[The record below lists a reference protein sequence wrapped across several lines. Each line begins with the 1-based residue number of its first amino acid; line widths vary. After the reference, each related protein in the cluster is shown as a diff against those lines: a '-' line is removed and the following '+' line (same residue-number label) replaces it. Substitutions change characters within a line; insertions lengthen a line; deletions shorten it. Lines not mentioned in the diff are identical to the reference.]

1 MWTAYSIGEVN
12 YMNGEFSITDTEKE
26 IDLESNKSD
35 AVAIGVKSILG
46 IVPFGSLISEIAT
59 TVIPNQRTERI
70 VLFVEVLNE
79 KLKYLNKEVVE
90 LKTKSEEFAD
100 LLQDGFIQA
109 SRALSRERLN
119 ILLVY

>member
-1 MWTAYSIGEVN
+1 
-12 YMNGEFSITDTEKE
+12 MNGEFSITDTEKE

-59 TVIPNQRTERI
+59 TVIPNQKTERI